1 MTELISAI
9 SLRNLP
15 KVKTLIAQGAD
26 VNDDGDTGIPPLFI
40 AIMWGINF
48 VKVLV
53 ESGADINVQIE
64 EGITPLHQAMYRNDN
79 LEIVE
84 YLVSRGAD
92 LNVQTEQGLTPL
104 HRAVRMN
111 HFEIVKYLISQGAR
125 MDIPDNNG
133 VTLMES
139 VERSKDPRIR
149 EYFQKLLEARRTKF
163 YVDRYVIG
171 KQQVPGGGIPELPDD
186 VLRKISGMA
195 GTLSF
200 GKTVN
205 SEIRYLRTF

>member
-9 SLRNLP
+9 ISRNLP
-15 KVKTLIAQGAD
+15 KVQDLIAQGAN
-26 VNDDGDTGIPPLFI
+26 VNDTSRGEPLLW
-40 AIMWGINF
+40 AVRAGLDF
-48 VKVLV
+48 VKLLV
-53 ESGADINVQIE
+53 DSGADVNIQTSTG
-64 EGITPLHQAMYRNDN
+64 GILHSAAYNGN
-79 LEIVE
+79 LEIVK
-84 YLVSRGAD
+84 YLVSLGLD
-92 LNVQTEQGLTPL
+92 LNVQTEQGNTPL
-104 HRAVRMN
+104 HRALRMN
-111 HFEIVKYLISQGAR
+111 HFEIIKYLISHGAR
-125 MDIPDNNG
+125 IDIPDNSG
-133 VTLMES
+133 ITPTQLAQ
-139 VERSKDPRIR
+139 RSKDPRIR
-149 EYFQKLLEARRTKF
+149 EYFGTLLEARRAKF